1 MIGKIVG
8 VVAGIGAVGA
18 GYAGLA
24 GQDDTTRDEVTGE
37 IVEGGQLGAFRIQ
50 IGDCFG
56 DLPGGDIE
64 AVDGVPCSSPHFNEV
79 FDAFMLPFGVS
90 DAFPGDAAVSEAG
103 LDGCYKRFEPFVGG
117 PYETSL
123 YEIDVIH
130 PTAMSWAEVGDREV
144 LCLINNY
151 DGSTMTGS
159 ARGMVSTVPLDQIAS
174 CVESTK
180 TGAFVGDV
188 AAEELWN
195 SVGQSE
201 PGLADACAQ
210 IGRDDPTGLATMHA
224 AWTSGQPAVAAEPA
238 PVAVE
243 PAPAEVP
250 PAEVAPPVVE
260 PAG

>member
-1 MIGKIVG
+1 MIGKLVG
-8 VVAGIGAVGA
+8 LVAGIGAVGV

-24 GQDDTTRDEVTGE
+24 GQDDTTRDEATGE

-56 DLPGGDIE
+56 DVPDGDIE
-64 AVDGVPCSSPHFNEV
+64 AVEGVPCSSLHFNEV
-79 FDAFMLPFGVS
+79 YDAFMLPFGAS
-90 DAFPGDAAVSEAG
+90 DAFPGDPAVSEAAFN
-103 LDGCYKRFEPFVGG
+103 GCYDRFEPFVGG

-123 YEIDVIH
+123 YEITVMH
-130 PTAMSWAEVGDREV
+130 PTAVSWAEVDDREV

-151 DGSTMTGS
+151 DGSMTTGS

-180 TGAFVGDV
+180 AGAFVGDV
-188 AAEELWN
+188 AAQELWN

-210 IGRDDPTGLATMHA
+210 IGRDDPAGLAATHL
-224 AWTSGQPAVAAEPA
+224 AWTAAHPPVPAEPA
-238 PVAVE
+238 PVEV
-243 PAPAEVP
+243 APAEV
-250 PAEVAPPVVE
+250 VAAPVVGE